1 RVVVEEVQTG
11 CGRTG
16 TWFAFEQY
24 GIEPDV
30 IVASKALS
38 GLGLPVALLIYD
50 RALDGWD
57 PGAHIGTFRGNQL
70 AFATGVAAIEVIRRD
85 GVLANVRARGA
96 QLRAHLELLAR
107 HTRWISEGRGRG
119 LMLGIELADPETR
132 APASALARDVQRAAL
147 RNGLIIEL
155 GGRDDCVVRLLPAL
169 NVTAEV
175 VDAAC
180 RVLTTAFAEADET
193 FSAPATAKESG

>member
-70 AFATGVAAIEVIRRD
+70 AFATGVAAIEAIRRD

-96 QLRAHLELLAR
+96 QLPAHLELLAR
-107 HTRWISEGRGRG
+107 HTPWISAVRGRG
-119 LMLGIELADPETR
+119 LMLGIARAGPETG
-132 APASALARDVQRAAL
+132 APAPGRSGEVQRGAL
-147 RNGLIIEL
+147 RNGLLIEL
-155 GGRDDCVVRLLPAL
+155 GGREDCVVRLLRAL

-175 VDAAC
+175 GDAAC
-180 RVLTTAFAEADET
+180 RVLTTAFAEADEP